1 MLLKSSFHHDTLRLS
16 PSAEFNLQ
24 AQAGH
29 KWTWGLMRL
38 VMCVLQLFEGKVC
51 CLLGQAVD
59 LLLLDFIFPIKRK
72 QFMVKQVLLTK
83 PTFSFG

>member
-1 MLLKSSFHHDTLRLS
+1 MLLKSSFHHDAPRLS
-16 PSAEFNLQ
+16 PSAEFKLQ
-24 AQAGH
+24 EQAGR

-38 VMCVLQLFEGKVC
+38 VMCVLRMFEGKVC

-59 LLLLDFIFPIKRK
+59 LLLLNFIFPIKRK